1 MSKVIDKRQEVVRVD
16 IDIEEE
22 IERQYKLSSDDK
34 KQIIKKVI
42 FNYLIAILVMVYFIL
57 LIIGNRVL
65 SKDIF
70 VLGSKIADFVL
81 LVATVV
87 ILEIAYKRDSGRITV
102 HGIEILVV
110 AIYSLFIPYIFY
122 ELSAPVKKYFMM
134 AGVAVALYYIVKS
147 IILYRLDKKKY
158 IKSSNDIGEIIK
170 KESKTAINFISSEID
185 DDGRTQDAPL
195 QKEPK
200 KAKEI
205 KKEEQKKEK
214 EVKEKEPK
222 KEKETK
228 KKEPK
233 EAKEIKE
240 KEPKI
245 KKEMNKKETKKT
257 NETAKRARH
266 MKVDEN
272 IRKSGR
278 HMKPEEK
285 KIVEKSEDEIK
296 KEQLMDKVEKMKKIE
311 AEKQEEA
318 PQYIVKKRN
327 GKKQ

>member
-1 MSKVIDKRQEVVRVD
+1 MSKVIDKREEVVRVD

-22 IERQYKLSSDDK
+22 IERQYKLSSDDR

-87 ILEIAYKRDSGRITV
+87 ILEIAYKRDSGRITL

-134 AGVAVALYYIVKS
+134 AGVAAALYYIVKS

-170 KESKTAINFISSEID
+170 KDSKAAINFISSEID
-185 DDGRTQDAPL
+185 NVGATPA
-195 QKEPK
+195 
-200 KAKEI
+200 A
-205 KKEEQKKEK
+205 
-214 EVKEKEPK
+214 
-222 KEKETK
+222 T
-228 KKEPK
+228 
-233 EAKEIKE
+233 
-240 KEPKI
+240 
-245 KKEMNKKETKKT
+245 
-257 NETAKRARH
+257 RA
-266 MKVDEN
+266 
-272 IRKSGR
+272 
-278 HMKPEEK
+278 
-285 KIVEKSEDEIK
+285 
-296 KEQLMDKVEKMKKIE
+296 
-311 AEKQEEA
+311 
-318 PQYIVKKRN
+318 
-327 GKKQ
+327 